1 MDYVAGNTL
10 ASRAISGFP
19 LSIGTSLALES
30 IFSPQLNPYDP
41 SRKIPQQID
50 LTKYHTFWVNLTT
63 LYRNLIGAISKEA
76 YQTVSAEEICMTLEE
91 EMDVINLLFQNEGQN
106 LCKVCYYYGTY
117 ETLEKE
123 TAPGFS
129 LRRATTPSQIQ
140 YQGLLQHA
148 LKLLQKRTD
157 TIQVFKDAVK
167 SKRRDRALI
176 LTHQPYDL
184 TDYKHFERLDL
195 LESNTGVLKPRALW
209 STKYNPMSGVSF
221 TNLPFTRKLLM
232 VFGDRSLI
240 KPIGPVRK
248 LVLEVAE
255 KNKWT
260 AMTTEEKVNFD
271 FYRTVRDP
279 YAVAV
284 FKEL

>member
-1 MDYVAGNTL
+1 MDYVAGTSL
-10 ASRAISGFP
+10 SGRAVSGFP

-30 IFSPQLNPYDP
+30 IFSPQQSPYDP
-41 SRKIPQQID
+41 DRPIPQQID
-50 LTKYHTFWVNLTT
+50 LAKYHTFWVNVTT
-63 LYRNLIGAISKEA
+63 LYRNLVGAISKEA
-76 YQTVSAEEICMTLEE
+76 YQSVSAEEICMVLEE

-117 ETLEKE
+117 ESLEKE
-123 TAPGFS
+123 KTPGFG
-129 LRRATTPSQIQ
+129 LRKPTTPSQIH
-140 YQGLLQHA
+140 YHGLLEHV

-167 SKRRDRALI
+167 AKRRDRALI

-221 TNLPFTRKLLM
+221 SNIPFTRKLLM

-240 KPIGPVRK
+240 HPIGPLRK
-248 LVLEVAE
+248 VIIEVAE

-260 AMTTEEKVNFD
+260 AVTTDEKVSFD
-271 FYRTVRDP
+271 FNRSVRDP
-279 YAVAV
+279 YAIAV